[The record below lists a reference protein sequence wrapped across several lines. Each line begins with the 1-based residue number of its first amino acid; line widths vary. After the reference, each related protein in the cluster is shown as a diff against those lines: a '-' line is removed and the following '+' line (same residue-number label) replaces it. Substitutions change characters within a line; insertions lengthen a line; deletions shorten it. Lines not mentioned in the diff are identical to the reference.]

1 MRPGDDDDVAGDLG
15 PPLIKHHR
23 REQTLSANFTIN
35 LSSQYAR
42 YRPQFGWSLS
52 VVGSRAPNPTVSLLM
67 SSSPK
72 LTINERESFFNSS
85 LTISVSVQSMNSIDS
100 FIG

>member
-1 MRPGDDDDVAGDLG
+1 MRPGDDDDVAGDLE

-35 LSSQYAR
+35 LSS
-42 YRPQFGWSLS
+42 QFGWSLS

-72 LTINERESFFNSS
+72 LTINERESFYNSS